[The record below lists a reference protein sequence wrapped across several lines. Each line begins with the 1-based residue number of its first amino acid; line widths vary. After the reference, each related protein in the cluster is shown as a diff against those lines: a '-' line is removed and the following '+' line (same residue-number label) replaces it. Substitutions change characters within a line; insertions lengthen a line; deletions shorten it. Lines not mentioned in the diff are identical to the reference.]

1 MNNCV
6 ESAKGGIFVA
16 DNRPIGVFDSG
27 LGGLTVLKE
36 LEKVLPGENI
46 VYFGDTGRVPY
57 GSRSNE
63 TIIHY
68 ARQDENF
75 LLSKDVKYIVA
86 ACGTVSAVAFST
98 ADELPVPFMG
108 VVENSVKDAVDCTR
122 NKKIGVIATSAT
134 INNGAH
140 KRLINCYMPEAEVI
154 TVPCPLF
161 VPLVEEGWVSEDD
174 EVVLGTVKRYLEPLI
189 EAGVDTL
196 ILGCTHYPV
205 LKQAIKKIMGE
216 DVMLINMGYS
226 TARAVADELKKLDM
240 LNDGLV
246 SAKREFYVSDVT
258 SGFSKIAK
266 ILLGEEIKNEKVN
279 LVDISKY
286 EGSTN

>member
-1 MNNCV
+1 M
-6 ESAKGGIFVA
+6 A

-27 LGGLTVLKE
+27 LGGLTVLRE
-36 LEKVLPGENI
+36 LEKILPGESI

-75 LLSKDVKYIVA
+75 LLSKNVKYIVA
-86 ACGTVSAVAFST
+86 ACGTVSAVASST
-98 ADELPVPFMG
+98 GDDLPIPFMG
-108 VVENSVKDAVDCTR
+108 VVENSVLDAINCTK
-122 NKKIGVIATSAT
+122 NNKIGVIATSAT

-140 KRLINCYMPEAEVI
+140 KKLIEKHLPAAEV
-154 TVPCPLF
+154 TMVSCPLF
-161 VPLVEEGWVSEDD
+161 VPLVEEGWVSSED
-174 EVVLGTVKRYLEPLI
+174 EVVVGTVKRYLTPLI

-205 LKQAIKKIMGE
+205 LKDAIKRVMGE

-226 TARAVADELKKLDM
+226 TARAVADQLRKLDM
-240 LNDGLV
+240 LCDENTL
-246 SAKREFYVSDVT
+246 AKREFYVSDVT
-258 SGFSKIAK
+258 AGFSKIAK
-266 ILLGEEIKNEKVN
+266 TLLGEEIENEKVN

-286 EGSTN
+286 EGNTH

>member
-1 MNNCV
+1 M
-6 ESAKGGIFVA
+6 S

-36 LEKVLPGENI
+36 LEKVLPDENI

-57 GSRSNE
+57 GNKSND
-63 TIIHY
+63 TIINY

-75 LLSKDVKYIVA
+75 LLSKGVKYIVA

-98 ADELPVPFMG
+98 ADDLPVPFMG
-108 VVENSVKDAVDCTR
+108 VVENSVRDAVECTK

-140 KRLINCYMPEAEVI
+140 KRLINCYMPEAEVT
-154 TVPCPLF
+154 TVQCPLF
-161 VPLVEEGWVSEDD
+161 VPLVEEGWVSADD
-174 EVVLGTVKRYLEPLI
+174 EVVMGTAKRYLAPLI

-205 LKQAIKKIMGE
+205 LKPAIRKIMGD

-226 TARAVADELKKLDM
+226 TARAVAEDLKKLDM
-240 LNDGLV
+240 LNDGT
-246 SAKREFYVSDVT
+246 APATREFFVSDVT
-258 SGFSKIAK
+258 SGFSKIAN
-266 ILLGEEIKNEKVN
+266 ILLGEDIKNDNVN

-286 EGSTN
+286 EGSTD

>member
-1 MNNCV
+1 
-6 ESAKGGIFVA
+6 VA

-27 LGGLTVLKE
+27 LGGLTVLRE
-36 LEKVLPGENI
+36 LEKILPGESF

-75 LLSKDVKYIVA
+75 LLSKNVKYIVA
-86 ACGTVSAVAFST
+86 ACGTVSAVAAST
-98 ADELPVPFMG
+98 GENLPVPFMG
-108 VVENSVKDAVDCTR
+108 VVENSVFDAIGCTK

-140 KRLINCYMPEAEVI
+140 KKLIEKHLPDAEVTTI
-154 TVPCPLF
+154 SCPLF
-161 VPLVEEGWVSEDD
+161 VPLVEEGWISADD

-189 EAGVDTL
+189 NAGVDTL

-205 LKQAIKKIMGE
+205 LKDAIKKIMG
-216 DVMLINMGYS
+216 DGVMLINMGYS
-226 TARAVADELKKLDM
+226 TAHAVADSLKKLDM
-240 LNDGLV
+240 LCDEKV
-246 SAKREFYVSDVT
+246 VAKREFYVSDVT
-258 SGFSKIAK
+258 ANFSKIAK
-266 ILLGEEIKNEKVN
+266 TLLGEEIENEKVN
-279 LVDISKY
+279 LVNISKY
-286 EGSTN
+286 EGNTH

>member
-1 MNNCV
+1 M
-6 ESAKGGIFVA
+6 A

-36 LEKVLPGENI
+36 LEKVLPREDI

-57 GSRSNE
+57 GSRSND

-75 LLSKDVKYIVA
+75 LLSKGVKYIVA
-86 ACGTVSAVAFST
+86 ACGTVSAVAYST
-98 ADELPVPFMG
+98 ADGLPVPFMG
-108 VVENSVKDAVDCTR
+108 VVENSVKDAVACTKNR
-122 NKKIGVIATSAT
+122 KIGVIATSAT

-140 KRLINCYMPEAEVI
+140 KRLINCYLPDAEVT
-154 TVPCPLF
+154 TVSCPLF
-161 VPLVEEGWVSEDD
+161 VPLVEEGWVSDDD
-174 EVVLGTVKRYLEPLI
+174 EVVLGTVRRYLAPLI
-189 EAGVDTL
+189 AAGVDTL

-205 LKQAIKKIMGE
+205 LKAAIKKVMGE

-226 TARAVADELKKLDM
+226 TARAVAEELGKLDM
-240 LNDGLV
+240 LNDGT
-246 SAKREFYVSDVT
+246 SPARREFYVSDVT
-258 SGFSKIAK
+258 AGFSKIAK
-266 ILLGEEIKNEKVN
+266 TLLGENIDNDIVD

-286 EGSTN
+286 EGSTY

>member
-1 MNNCV
+1 M
-6 ESAKGGIFVA
+6 A

-36 LEKVLPGENI
+36 LMKVLPNESI

-75 LLSKDVKYIVA
+75 LLSKDVKFIVA
-86 ACGTVSAVAFST
+86 ACGTVSAVAGCT

-108 VVENSVKDAVDCTR
+108 VVENSVKDAVSCTR

-140 KRLINCYMPEAEVI
+140 KRLINQYMPEAEVT
-154 TVPCPLF
+154 TVSCPLF

-174 EVVLGTVKRYLEPLI
+174 EVVIGTVKKYLQPLT

-205 LKQAIKKIMGE
+205 LKSAIKKVMGSN
-216 DVMLINMGYS
+216 VMLINMGYS
-226 TARAVADELKKLDM
+226 TAHAVADELCKLN
-240 LNDGLV
+240 LLCDGTKP
-246 SAKREFYVSDVT
+246 ATHDFYVSDVT
-258 SGFSKIAK
+258 AGFAK
-266 ILLGEEIKNEKVN
+266 ISKTLLGEEIENEKVN

-286 EGSTN
+286 EGSID

>member
-1 MNNCV
+1 M
-6 ESAKGGIFVA
+6 A

-27 LGGLTVLKE
+27 LGGLTVLRE
-36 LEKVLPGENI
+36 LMKVLPDESI

-57 GSRSNE
+57 GSRSND

-86 ACGTVSAVAFST
+86 ACGTVSAVAYET
-98 ADELPVPFMG
+98 AKELPVPFMG
-108 VVENSVKDAVDCTR
+108 VVENSVKDAVSCTK

-140 KRLINCYMPEAEVI
+140 KRLISQYMPEAEI
-154 TVPCPLF
+154 TTVSCPLF

-174 EVVLGTVKRYLEPLI
+174 DVVIGTVKKYLQPLI
-189 EAGVDTL
+189 DAEVDTL

-205 LKQAIKKIMGE
+205 LKNAIRRVMGNG
-216 DVMLINMGYS
+216 VMLINMGYS
-226 TARAVADELKKLDM
+226 TAHAVAEELKKLDI
-240 LNDGLV
+240 LCDGTKAA
-246 SAKREFYVSDVT
+246 SQEFYVSDVT
-258 SGFSKIAK
+258 AGFAK
-266 ILLGEEIKNEKVN
+266 ISKTLLGEEIENVN
-279 LVDISKY
+279 LVDVSKY